1 MEKMARRLRRPEKV
15 AGLGL
20 GGKLLAASRLFDC
33 HMFLCVTAVYPSQS
47 ERMPSSGDERRP
59 RGKANRGGI
68 SSADLWTT
76 GIKGME

>member
-1 MEKMARRLRRPEKV
+1 MEKMARRLRRPEEV

-20 GGKLLAASRLFDC
+20 GGKLPAASRLFAC

-47 ERMPSSGDERRP
+47 ERMPSSGDERR

-68 SSADLWTT
+68 SSADLWTS